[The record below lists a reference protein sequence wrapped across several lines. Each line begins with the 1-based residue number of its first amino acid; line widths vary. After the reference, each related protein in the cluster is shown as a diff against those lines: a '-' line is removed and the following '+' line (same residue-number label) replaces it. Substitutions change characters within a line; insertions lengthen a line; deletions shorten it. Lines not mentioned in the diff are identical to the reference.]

1 MSAVCVPG
9 DGGRVLRNRHLEDCV
24 SDTCTGCHPCPEAHC
39 AVCHREHATGA
50 CTGCLAVA
58 RRNLAT
64 IVALWPR
71 LEAEA
76 RLGRQATHVGAGIP
90 GGDALVLAAPG
101 ATLGGAHGQLAHRLA
116 TGLDVSHTNDELRT
130 DPRPALAVLLKW
142 ESVWRA
148 RHGHLTDLPPTLD
161 RVASYLGEHLHEVA
175 RDGSAALASFH
186 DLAATARALEDVLSE
201 GERPEVTRVPCWE
214 CGARLVKVYADQVS
228 ADHYRCPRCGEVYD
242 RGRYDRAK
250 HDHLA
255 SQGAERYVTVAD
267 AQAATGRPEKTIRT
281 WAQRQL
287 IATDRD
293 PSTNRLLVWWPHVR
307 AQHMAAGE
315 RK

>member
-1 MSAVCVPG
+1 
-9 DGGRVLRNRHLEDCV
+9 VLRGRHLQDCE
-24 SDTCTGCHPCPEAHC
+24 SDTCTGCQPCPEAHC
-39 AVCHREHATGA
+39 AICQRTHDTGA
-50 CTGCLAVA
+50 CAACLSVA

-64 IVALWPR
+64 ITRLWPR

-76 RLGRQATHVGAGIP
+76 QLGRHATHVGAGIP
-90 GGDALVLAAPG
+90 GGDALVLATPG
-101 ATLGGAHGQLAHRLA
+101 ATEHGRHGQLSHRLA

-148 RHGHLTDLPPTLD
+148 RQGHATDLAPTLD
-161 RVASYLGEHLHEVA
+161 RVASYLGEHLHDMA
-175 RDGSAALASFH
+175 RDGAAATACFYDLAS
-186 DLAATARALEDVLSE
+186 TARALEDVLSE

-214 CGARLVKVYADQVS
+214 CGARLVKVYADKAS

-242 RGRYDRAK
+242 RGRFDRAK

-267 AQAATGRPEKTIRT
+267 AQVATGRPEKTIRT